1 MTKTLKLLLVFIGTI
16 AVTTNSNAQ
25 TKTTA
30 TSPTTKKPAA
40 KATFTKDPVTGVEYH
55 FFKHDK
61 TGKKPKPAMGD
72 FASLVL
78 IYETE
83 GDSIIFDSHKKG
95 GDSLGAVTVPVKKT
109 FNGCLEQGI
118 AMMAVGDSAEF
129 KVNIDSLFIKTFHT
143 RGVPPQM
150 KSYKNIVFQVKL
162 LKIQTEKEIM
172 DAQIKAANEI
182 KIKEQNS
189 IAKYLT
195 DSNLHVTPTADSLF
209 ILKQVATNNALVQ
222 DGDSVFVTYVGKLLN
237 GTVFDQSADHAGVP
251 GFVTVGGRPTLA
263 MVYNSQ
269 SMPLIKGW
277 VEAMG
282 KMHMGDKIT
291 ILCPSA
297 LAYGSR
303 AMGPKI
309 PAYSPLIFDMEM
321 LKVVPK
327 ATNGGVKMEMQK

>member
-1 MTKTLKLLLVFIGTI
+1 MTIRFHSLCMFFGTI
-16 AVTTNSNAQ
+16 AIASITTAQ
-25 TKTTA
+25 TKSTA
-30 TSPTTKKPAA
+30 NPAA
-40 KATFTKDPVTGVEYH
+40 KKTAPAKPTFTKDPVTGVEYH

-72 FASLVL
+72 FASMVL

-95 GDSLGAVTVPVKKT
+95 GDSLGSVTIPVKKT

-172 DAQIKAANEI
+172 DAQIKAANEV
-182 KIKEQNS
+182 KIKEQKS

-195 DSNLHVTPTADSLF
+195 DSNIHVSPTADSLF
-209 ILKQVATNNALVQ
+209 ILKQTSSTNALVQ

-237 GTVFDQSADHAGVP
+237 GNVFDQSADHAGVQ
-251 GFVTVGGRPTLA
+251 GFVNVDGRPTLA

-277 VEAMG
+277 IEAMG

-327 ATNGGVKMEMQK
+327 AANGGVKIDAR